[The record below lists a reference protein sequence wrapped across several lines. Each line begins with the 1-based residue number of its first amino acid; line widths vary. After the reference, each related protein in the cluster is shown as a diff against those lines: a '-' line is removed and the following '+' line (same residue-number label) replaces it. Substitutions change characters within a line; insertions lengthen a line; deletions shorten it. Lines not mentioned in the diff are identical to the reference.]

1 MVSAP
6 NPESDPKVADAYF
19 RSISDSFHYTFK
31 NQETIWYPVKIAN
44 ALTTLG
50 PLLVIVPFALADL
63 LAKLNIRFF
72 APRSLRILGMT
83 IHTTPE
89 GVWAALLI
97 TVLVV
102 GIAAVFA
109 LNKRRTRKLCAN
121 FLSKSQM
128 RFGYCL
134 AMREELR
141 TYQATRVPKHIE
153 NALDFW
159 FRLLFSLEA
168 FFAPESKQQFRPPK
182 KGKGLAQ
189 AEKSS
194 PKVLPPN
201 LERLRQSFSWFRLEP
216 QSERIVESLNLFPE
230 RVQYRVK
237 EKKDLT
243 AVGELLSALGDYLYS
258 MMPEVSP
265 QSDSENVALLDWG
278 LTRLQGFSE
287 KILLLPAYGL
297 ESQTTAERGT
307 FKRSIKAGI
316 AKFSGLFS
324 HQNILLCFISWLLIS
339 AAAVIVA
346 LLTTLH
352 YFPGIKIDSTLVAL
366 VISAPLLA
374 SVTLVAVSRK
384 GT

>member
-1 MVSAP
+1 MWFPLPTPSPTQKSQTHISAP
-6 NPESDPKVADAYF
+6 YRTPFITLSRTRKRF
-19 RSISDSFHYTFK
+19 GTRSRLPT
-31 NQETIWYPVKIAN
+31 

-194 PKVLPPN
+194 PKVLHPN

-216 QSERIVESLNLFPE
+216 QSERIVCLRFRPSL
-230 RVQYRVK
+230 
-237 EKKDLT
+237 
-243 AVGELLSALGDYLYS
+243 
-258 MMPEVSP
+258 
-265 QSDSENVALLDWG
+265 
-278 LTRLQGFSE
+278 
-287 KILLLPAYGL
+287 ILK
-297 ESQTTAERGT
+297 TW
-307 FKRSIKAGI
+307 RS
-316 AKFSGLFS
+316 
-324 HQNILLCFISWLLIS
+324 
-339 AAAVIVA
+339 
-346 LLTTLH
+346 
-352 YFPGIKIDSTLVAL
+352 
-366 VISAPLLA
+366 
-374 SVTLVAVSRK
+374 
-384 GT
+384 

>member
-1 MVSAP
+1 
-6 NPESDPKVADAYF
+6 
-19 RSISDSFHYTFK
+19 

-201 LERLRQSFSWFRLEP
+201 LERLRQSFSWFRFEP
-216 QSERIVESLNLFPE
+216 QSERIVCL
-230 RVQYRVK
+230 
-237 EKKDLT
+237 
-243 AVGELLSALGDYLYS
+243 
-258 MMPEVSP
+258 
-265 QSDSENVALLDWG
+265 G

-346 LLTTLH
+346 LLSTLH
-352 YFPGIKIDSTLVAL
+352 YFPGIKIDFTLVAL
-366 VISAPLLA
+366 ALSAPLLA
-374 SVTLVAVSRK
+374 SATLVAVSRK